1 MWETLAAINLPPTK
15 LWDGFYI
22 DDWGMVSDWVYL
34 MTLTYVNQYV
44 YIYIVLVGIIWTHT
58 QMVFLDAKFGVVPY
72 CVAVVLSTF
81 SGSQLSVHYPCT
93 HSMQRYNFE
102 DAGPKFML

>member
-44 YIYIVLVGIIWTHT
+44 YIYSVGWYY
-58 QMVFLDAKFGVVPY
+58 LDPY
-72 CVAVVLSTF
+72 PDGF
-81 SGSQLSVHYPCT
+81 S
-93 HSMQRYNFE
+93 
-102 DAGPKFML
+102 

>member
-44 YIYIVLVGIIWTHT
+44 YIYI
-58 QMVFLDAKFGVVPY
+58 
-72 CVAVVLSTF
+72 
-81 SGSQLSVHYPCT
+81 
-93 HSMQRYNFE
+93 
-102 DAGPKFML
+102 